1 MKSIV
6 LRIDASAQVHCFYT
20 EAVDLA
26 QIGRL
31 EVHRA
36 STVEFNDNN
45 QQWEVR
51 NPAGLLLY
59 SHPSRAKCLAWE
71 QENLQP

>member
-1 MKSIV
+1 MNSIV
-6 LRIDASAQVHCFYT
+6 LRIDPSAQVHCFYT
-20 EAVDLA
+20 EAIDLA
-26 QIGRL
+26 QVGRL

-36 STVEFNDNN
+36 STVEFNQNN

-59 SHPSRAKCLAWE
+59 SHPSRVVCLAWE
-71 QENLQP
+71 QEHLEP

>member
-6 LRIDASAQVHCFYT
+6 LRIDTLAQVHCFYT
-20 EAVDLA
+20 EAIDLA

-31 EVHRA
+31 EVRRA

-51 NPAGLLLY
+51 DPAGLLLY
-59 SHPSRAKCLAWE
+59 SNPSRSTCLAWE
-71 QENLQP
+71 QQNLQP

>member
-1 MKSIV
+1 MNRLV
-6 LRIDASAQVHCFYT
+6 LRIDPAAQVHCFYT
-20 EAVDLA
+20 EAIDLA

-31 EVHRA
+31 EVRRA

-59 SHPSRAKCLAWE
+59 SHPSRATCLAWE
-71 QENLQP
+71 QEHLEP

>member
-1 MKSIV
+1 MNPIV
-6 LRIDASAQVHCFYT
+6 LRIDPAAQVRCFYT
-20 EAVDLA
+20 EAIDLA

-31 EVHRA
+31 EVRRA

-51 NPAGLLLY
+51 DPSGLLLY
-59 SHPSRAKCLAWE
+59 SHPSRATCLAWE
-71 QENLQP
+71 QEHLQP

>member
-1 MKSIV
+1 MNSLV
-6 LRIDASAQVHCFYT
+6 LRIDPSAQVHCFYT
-20 EAVDLA
+20 EAIDLA

-51 NPAGLLLY
+51 DPAGLLLY
-59 SHPSRAKCLAWE
+59 SQSSRATCLAWE
-71 QENLQP
+71 QEHLQP

>member
-1 MKSIV
+1 MNAIV
-6 LRIDASAQVHCFYT
+6 LRIDPAAQVHCFYT
-20 EAVDLA
+20 EAINLA

-31 EVHRA
+31 EVRRA

-51 NPAGLLLY
+51 DPSGLRLY
-59 SHPSRAKCLAWE
+59 SHPSRAMCLAWE
-71 QENLQP
+71 QQHIQP